1 MKLAPFDLMNENYH
15 AGHLCLDTFRSRP
28 DAVCQI
34 DAATGESETN
44 ASVLARSIQL
54 AKCFKKLGVKPGDV
68 LALGGRNHLD
78 LHIPYYSALMTGMPI
93 AGVDPMFKYTELK
106 TLLKI
111 AQPRIAFCQKELLEV
126 HEKIVEELDLN
137 TEVICF
143 DEGRRS
149 LASFIEKYDDKDDQE
164 EFLPTIF
171 DRNKINMWLIS
182 TGGTSGVIK
191 LAAFTHTVFLRKLE
205 LLGKLFS
212 TNSQHF
218 TERKGENKMGINLSP
233 VQWVSGTFN
242 AISMPLLQQ
251 TKLQTSNPP
260 TTDHVIDMINKY
272 KPISVFMSPII
283 ATALMKSEKKCDF
296 SSFNQVVLSGGKV
309 HKDVHVEIRKRVRP
323 GVPVVEMYGQT
334 ENLGPILIACPNGP
348 IGNCGKSGPGVPEVK
363 LVDPETGKEIT
374 EPNVPGE
381 MWTKGA
387 SMSGYYN
394 NPEETANA
402 FSEDGWYKTGDIL
415 YRDEEGHYFFVERL
429 KMLIKYRMYHIIPP
443 EIEAVIR
450 EHPGVQEVSV
460 TSVPHEDDGEHV
472 VACVMR
478 RPGSNVTAEEIKE
491 MVADKLSDSQR
502 LRGGVIFMDQIP
514 MTSSGKIARGKLRT
528 LVQTLPRE

>member
-233 VQWVSGTFN
+233 VQW
-242 AISMPLLQQ
+242 
-251 TKLQTSNPP
+251 
-260 TTDHVIDMINKY
+260 
-272 KPISVFMSPII
+272 PISVFMSPII

-478 RPGSNVTAEEIKE
+478 RPGSNVTAAEIKE

>member
-1 MKLAPFDLMNENYH
+1 MQNSWLLA
-15 AGHLCLDTFRSRP
+15 
-28 DAVCQI
+28 
-34 DAATGESETN
+34 
-44 ASVLARSIQL
+44 
-54 AKCFKKLGVKPGDV
+54 
-68 LALGGRNHLD
+68 
-78 LHIPYYSALMTGMPI
+78 
-93 AGVDPMFKYTELK
+93 ELK

-272 KPISVFMSPII
+272 K
-283 ATALMKSEKKCDF
+283 
-296 SSFNQVVLSGGKV
+296 
-309 HKDVHVEIRKRVRP
+309 
-323 GVPVVEMYGQT
+323 
-334 ENLGPILIACPNGP
+334 
-348 IGNCGKSGPGVPEVK
+348 

-387 SMSGYYN
+387 SMSVSS
-394 NPEETANA
+394 TC
-402 FSEDGWYKTGDIL
+402 IL
-415 YRDEEGHYFFVERL
+415 RPL
-429 KMLIKYRMYHIIPP
+429 K
-443 EIEAVIR
+443 
-450 EHPGVQEVSV
+450 
-460 TSVPHEDDGEHV
+460 
-472 VACVMR
+472 AC
-478 RPGSNVTAEEIKE
+478 
-491 MVADKLSDSQR
+491 D
-502 LRGGVIFMDQIP
+502 
-514 MTSSGKIARGKLRT
+514 T
-528 LVQTLPRE
+528 LEYWHLLLL